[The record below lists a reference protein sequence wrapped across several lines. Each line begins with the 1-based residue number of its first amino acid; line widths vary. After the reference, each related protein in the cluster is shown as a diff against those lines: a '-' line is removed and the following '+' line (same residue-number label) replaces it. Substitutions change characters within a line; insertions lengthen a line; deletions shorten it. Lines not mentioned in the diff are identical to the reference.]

1 MPVPS
6 VPSEQRSQGRWRR
19 CQRWAWCRWRPPCPP
34 PSRGRLPGSPGRCG
48 SAWAPARAAAARSAR
63 APAPVRAPSPALPA
77 APAAIPPFRPHG
89 ACPHSLHRRSGSG
102 SGGPLGAAVMAG
114 AGALVVG
121 GGVAA
126 VEPAQAPGAGRDSS
140 VEQCSCV
147 GEHWSLFRPT
157 QPAIEDLRL
166 RAVDWRQQSRTQSPP
181 VARADGIRGR
191 RRDAARIAAAA
202 AAPARARCRL
212 AVAPPTEANRGHDER
227 RAARG
232 VGRKV

>member
-6 VPSEQRSQGRWRR
+6 VPSEQRSQGRWWR
-19 CQRWAWCRWRPPCPP
+19 CQRRAWCCWRPPCPP

-114 AGALVVG
+114 VGALVAG

-126 VEPAQAPGAGRDSS
+126 VELAQAPGAGRDSS

-147 GEHWSLFRPT
+147 GELSGF
-157 QPAIEDLRL
+157 
-166 RAVDWRQQSRTQSPP
+166 QS
-181 VARADGIRGR
+181 
-191 RRDAARIAAAA
+191 DAARHLTS
-202 AAPARARCRL
+202 ARTGLQRPELLRSSTPSGDSLTAGPWTL
-212 AVAPPTEANRGHDER
+212 
-227 RAARG
+227 
-232 VGRKV
+232 

>member
-6 VPSEQRSQGRWRR
+6 VPSEQRSEGRWRR
-19 CQRWAWCRWRPPCPP
+19 CQRRAWCRWRPPCPP

-48 SAWAPARAAAARSAR
+48 SAWAPAGVAAARSAR

-89 ACPHSLHRRSGSG
+89 TCPHSLHRRSGSG

-126 VEPAQAPGAGRDSS
+126 VGLAQAPGAGRDSS
-140 VEQCSCV
+140 VGQCSCV

-157 QPAIEDLRL
+157 QPAIEDLTCHQSQPER
-166 RAVDWRQQSRTQSPP
+166 RWRTPWPRFGALFVSRGAS
-181 VARADGIRGR
+181 
-191 RRDAARIAAAA
+191 
-202 AAPARARCRL
+202 RAR
-212 AVAPPTEANRGHDER
+212 
-227 RAARG
+227 
-232 VGRKV
+232 KM